1 MRITKERLEQII
13 QEEVV
18 SVLDEK
24 RKRRKKRT
32 KKKRRRK
39 KAKSK
44 AKADD
49 RCTRIAKRKYDVW
62 PSAYAS
68 GAVVKCRQGKI
79 WKGISEGK
87 DFEPHMMYCPRSG
100 KSEMTKTKEDHTR
113 LAKKGFV
120 HINPDDLRKVLR
132 DEGGASGLDPFVKA
146 TKSDEKEIKQALK
159 MMPDVGQHK
168 DGDYILKD
176 DDEIKV
182 IKELINKL
190 LAEKKSLKTGQ
201 SQKEA
206 SVQKTATTPK
216 DSQ

>member
-1 MRITKERLEQII
+1 
-13 QEEVV
+13 
-18 SVLDEK
+18 
-24 RKRRKKRT
+24 
-32 KKKRRRK
+32 
-39 KAKSK
+39 
-44 AKADD
+44 
-49 RCTRIAKRKYDVW
+49 
-62 PSAYAS
+62 
-68 GAVVKCRQGKI
+68 
-79 WKGISEGK
+79 
-87 DFEPHMMYCPRSG
+87 
-100 KSEMTKTKEDHTR
+100 
-113 LAKKGFV
+113 
-120 HINPDDLRKVLR
+120 
-132 DEGGASGLDPFVKA
+132 
-146 TKSDEKEIKQALK
+146 